1 MVASP
6 TTRSA
11 HPSGLWPGIK
21 AHFGDKYTA
30 HPRFYTRMFDVV
42 DSAMSKEEYVEDT
55 GMGIAAEKRE
65 GAPITYDGTLEGNK
79 QTIANKSYGLGAMI
93 SREAIDD
100 DLYEQRAL
108 PSAEKLAMAMVYAE
122 ETISAAVYNRA
133 FNASYSLADGKPVL
147 ATDHPT
153 IAGNQSNKL
162 SVAAD
167 FSETSVEALSI
178 QILKAKNRR
187 GNRIAL
193 QKGLY
198 ILPPDLEFEAERLFG
213 TDKRVGTENNDIN
226 ALKANGDLSGGYM
239 CNPYLTD
246 TDAWFVRTIV
256 PTGQGMIFQDRVA
269 AELEQDNEFTTKNAC
284 MSVYRRF
291 GVGVADW
298 QSLYGSE
305 GA

>member
-6 TTRSA
+6 VTRSA
-11 HPSGLWPGIK
+11 HPSDLWPGIK
-21 AHFGDKYTA
+21 AHFGDTYTD
-30 HPRFYTRMFDVV
+30 HPRFFPQMFDVV
-42 DSAMSKEEYVEDT
+42 DSTMSKEEYVEDN
-55 GMGIAAEKRE
+55 GMGIAAEKAE
-65 GAPITYDGTLEGNK
+65 GAPITYDGTLEGYK
-79 QTIANKSYGLGAMI
+79 QTIANKSYALGAKI

-100 DLYEQRAL
+100 NLYERRAL

-122 ETISAAVYNRA
+122 ETIAAAIYNRA
-133 FNASYSLADGKPVL
+133 SNASFTFADGKPLL

-153 IAGNQSNKL
+153 LAGPQSNEL
-162 SVAAD
+162 SVPAD
-167 FSETSVEALSI
+167 FSETAVEALSI

-193 QKGLY
+193 RKGLF

-213 TDKRVGTENNDIN
+213 TDKRVGTDNNDIN
-226 ALKANGDLSGGYM
+226 ALKANGDLSGGYI

-246 TDAWFVRTIV
+246 VDQFFVRTIV
-256 PTGQGMIFQDRVA
+256 PSGQGLIFQDRIA
-269 AELEQDNEFTTKNAC
+269 AELEQDNDFDTKNAC